1 MNKRQNQNR
10 PLKLEKA
17 EDRQVWTT
25 DEVAMLLRNVS
36 NQLEQRSTQQKAYN
50 TAVERLSVIESDVAH
65 IKQDV
70 ESLCKVVRDG
80 NGQPSMIHR
89 LTNLEQVV
97 KNNKKDIEE
106 VREHANTIV
115 AAKAL
120 SKSQVMAGL
129 AGMIITALL
138 SSMALI
144 ATLLK

>member
-1 MNKRQNQNR
+1 MNKRENRNR
-10 PLKLEKA
+10 PLKIERA

-25 DEVAMLLRNVS
+25 DEVATLLRDVS
-36 NQLEQRSTQQKAYN
+36 NQLEQRSTQQQAYN
-50 TAVERLSVIESDVAH
+50 TAVERLSVIESDVSH

-97 KNNKKDIEE
+97 ENNRKDIEE
-106 VREHANTIV
+106 VRAHANTIV

>member
-50 TAVERLSVIESDVAH
+50 TAVERLSVIESDVSH

>member
-1 MNKRQNQNR
+1 MNKRENRNR
-10 PLKLEKA
+10 PLKIERE

-25 DEVAMLLRNVS
+25 DEVATLLRDVS
-36 NQLEQRSTQQKAYN
+36 NQLEQRSTQQQAYN
-50 TAVERLSVIESDVAH
+50 TAVERLSVIESDVSH

-97 KNNKKDIEE
+97 ENNRKDIEE
-106 VREHANTIV
+106 IRAHANTIV

>member
-1 MNKRQNQNR
+1 MNKRENRNR
-10 PLKLEKA
+10 PLKIERA

-25 DEVAMLLRNVS
+25 DEVATLLRDVS
-36 NQLEQRSTQQKAYN
+36 NQLEQRSTQQQAYN
-50 TAVERLSVIESDVAH
+50 TAVERLSVIESDVSH

-97 KNNKKDIEE
+97 ANNKKDIEE
-106 VREHANTIV
+106 VRAHANTIV